1 MIAVQEYVAQLENI
15 TIELIERIHQVSYT
29 ELSQYADQREVI
41 SLKIISNQQSLT
53 EADKKRIQQLTRFDK
68 VILCKMESYKTE
80 ASEWFAKKGLSK
92 VNRQHTMLNIHL
104 IVYFLTKGINNGKR
118 IGLVKR

>member
-1 MIAVQEYVAQLENI
+1 MIAVQEYVTQLERA

-29 ELSQYADQREVI
+29 ELSQYADQREII

-68 VILCKMESYKTE
+68 VILSKMESYKTE
-80 ASEWFAKKGLSK
+80 ASGWFAKKGTIQGQQAAYNAKYTPDSL
-92 VNRQHTMLNIHL
+92 
-104 IVYFLTKGINNGKR
+104 FFDKR
-118 IGLVKR
+118 N